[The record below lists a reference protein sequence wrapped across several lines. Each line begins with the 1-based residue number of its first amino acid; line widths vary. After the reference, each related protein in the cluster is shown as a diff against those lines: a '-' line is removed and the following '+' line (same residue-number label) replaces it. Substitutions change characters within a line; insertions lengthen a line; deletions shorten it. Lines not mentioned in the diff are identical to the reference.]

1 MYQIMERYLVDELF
15 LAQISKYILKWGDD
29 DGSQFSLFLLSTEGN
44 SLFAEELAA
53 FAVPTNPK
61 AVRSS
66 TSLPGAAVPLGLA
79 ALGSEAWNCMGAEG
93 VRRSDD
99 DDDDD
104 SPSARLLAVYS
115 PNRIVEHIFLL
126 LGQKHSI

>member
-1 MYQIMERYLVDELF
+1 
-15 LAQISKYILKWGDD
+15 
-29 DGSQFSLFLLSTEGN
+29 
-44 SLFAEELAA
+44 
-53 FAVPTNPK
+53 
-61 AVRSS
+61 
-66 TSLPGAAVPLGLA
+66 
-79 ALGSEAWNCMGAEG
+79 MGAEG
-93 VRRSDD
+93 VRRSDDD